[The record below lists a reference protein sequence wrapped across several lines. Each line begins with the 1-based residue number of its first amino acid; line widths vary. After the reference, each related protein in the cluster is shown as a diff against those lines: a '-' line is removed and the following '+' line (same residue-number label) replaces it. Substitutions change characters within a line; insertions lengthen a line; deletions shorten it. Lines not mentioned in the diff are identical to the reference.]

1 MPAASLNLIA
11 TSAFGLEAVVVRE
24 LSDLGYA
31 AKVARPGRIAF
42 SGDASAL
49 CRANMWLRS
58 ADRVLVELASFQA
71 ADFDALFDTTRD
83 FPWEEWIAADAAIP
97 VGGRSVKS
105 QLSSVPAI
113 QRSVKKAI
121 VERLLAARP
130 GVELPETGAPIAV
143 EVSLVN
149 DLATID
155 LDTSGHGL
163 HRRGYRTL
171 AAAAQLRETLAAAMV
186 QLSFWKPERQLVD
199 PFCGTGTIA
208 IEAAMIGRRLA
219 PGRKRAFAAET
230 WEQIPAAAWQAAREE
245 ADDLALPALPLRIIG
260 CDADGESLKL
270 ARYHAGLAGVADD
283 VHFQQHTFDELTSS
297 RNYGCVITNPPYGV
311 RMGEEAE
318 IEELYRSIP
327 NVLRRLKTWSH
338 FILTA
343 HPDFER
349 LVGQQS
355 DKRRKLYNGRL
366 QCNLFQFFGPKPPR
380 RKDGVAKTSG
390 DNGVGSGEG
399 VGDLLPLESANSEES
414 REWQKVPDPV
424 ERPSSQAPPDSS
436 DSTLKNAPAPSPS
449 RGVLGRGAEVAES
462 SATSITPPLSPPPQG
477 EGDQTGASW
486 EVSSA
491 AEFSADSGS
500 HESNVSNVP
509 QQPRTPRPVQRPA
522 FGGLH
527 ADAERQAA
535 DFGNRLKKLARHLR
549 RWPTK
554 RGITCYRIYERDIP
568 EIPLVVDRYEDA
580 LHIAEFDRPHE
591 RTAAEHADWLDHMV
605 RTAAEALETPEDLV
619 FVKRRQRQR
628 GTEQYERFDDAQVV
642 RVVNEGGLKF
652 EVNLSDYLDT
662 GLFLDHRVT
671 RGIVRDAA
679 AGKRFLNL
687 FAYTGSFTAY
697 AAAGGASETTTVDLS
712 PVYLEWA
719 ERNLELNGLHGPQ
732 HRLVRD
738 DSREFVASLG
748 GRPQFDLA
756 VVDPPTFSNSK
767 RVEDDWDVQQD
778 YEWLLNEVLRCMTPS
793 GVMYFSTN
801 SRKFKFD
808 EQALRGAAVREISNK
823 TVPEDFRN
831 KRIHRCWRIVKS

>member
-1 MPAASLNLIA
+1 MPAAPFNLIA

-24 LSDLGYA
+24 LSDLGYG

-42 SGDASAL
+42 SGDATAL

-58 ADRVLVELASFQA
+58 ADRVLVEVASFTA
-71 ADFDALFDTTRD
+71 ADFDALFDTTREL
-83 FPWEEWIAADAAIP
+83 PWEEWIAADAAIP
-97 VGGRSVKS
+97 VGGRSIKS

-130 GVELPETGAPIAV
+130 GVELPETGPPVAA

-186 QLSFWKPERQLVD
+186 QLSFWKPDRPLVD
-199 PFCGTGTIA
+199 PFCGTGTII

-219 PGRKRAFAAET
+219 PGRNRQFAAEG
-230 WEQIPAAAWQAAREE
+230 WNQIPAAAWQAAREE
-245 ADDLALPALPLRIIG
+245 AADLALPALQLRPIG
-260 CDADGESLKL
+260 CDADPESLKL

-297 RNYGCVITNPPYGV
+297 RQYGCVITNPPYGV

-318 IEELYRSIP
+318 IEELYRSMP
-327 NVLRRLKTWSH
+327 DVLRRLKTWSH

-349 LVGQQS
+349 LVGQEA

-366 QCNLFQFFGPKPPR
+366 QCNLYQFFGPKPPR
-380 RKDGVAKTSG
+380 RKDVAAKAVG
-390 DNGVGSGEG
+390 AEGMGSGEG
-399 VGDLLPLESANSEES
+399 VGDLLPLESANSGDS
-414 REWQKVPDPV
+414 RQWQEVPDPV
-424 ERPSSQAPPDSS
+424 ERP
-436 DSTLKNAPAPSPS
+436 T
-449 RGVLGRGAEVAES
+449 RTVAER

-477 EGDQTGASW
+477 EGDQSNQLESDQAQPSSRPAE
-486 EVSSA
+486 EVPVAISA
-491 AEFSADSGS
+491 PSPSPSLPA
-500 HESNVSNVP
+500 
-509 QQPRTPRPVQRPA
+509 RPRPA
-522 FGGLH
+522 FGGLRAE
-527 ADAERQAA
+527 ADRQAA
-535 DFGNRLKKLARHLR
+535 EFGNRLKKLARHLR

-568 EIPLVVDRYEDA
+568 EAPLVVDRYEDA
-580 LHIAEFDRPHE
+580 LHIAEFDRPHD

-605 RTAAEALETPEDLV
+605 RTAAEALETPMELT
-619 FVKRRQRQR
+619 FLKHRQRQR
-628 GTEQYERFDDAQVV
+628 GKEQYERFDDRSALKI
-642 RVVNEGGLKF
+642 VNEAGLKF

-671 RGIVRDAA
+671 RGMVRDAA
-679 AGKRFLNL
+679 AGKRMLNL
-687 FAYTGSFTAY
+687 FAYTGSFSVY
-697 AAAGGASETTTVDLS
+697 AAAGGAIETVTVDLS

-719 ERNLELNGLHGPQ
+719 ERNFELNGLRGLQ
-732 HRLVRD
+732 HQFVRA
-738 DSREFVASLG
+738 DSREFVASLN

-778 YEWLLNEVLRCMTPS
+778 HQWLLNEVLRCMNPG
-793 GVMYFSTN
+793 GVIYFSTN

-808 EQALRGAAVREISNK
+808 EPALNGATVREISK
-823 TVPEDFRN
+823 QTVPEDFRN
-831 KRIHRCWRIVKS
+831 KRIHRCWRIVKTN

>member
-1 MPAASLNLIA
+1 MSATPFNLIA

-24 LSDLGYA
+24 LGDLGYP

-97 VGGRSVKS
+97 VGGRSIKS

-130 GVELPETGAPIAV
+130 GVELPETGSPIAV

-171 AAAAQLRETLAAAMV
+171 TAAAQLRETLAAAMV

-219 PGRKRAFAAET
+219 PGRKRTFAAET
-230 WEQIPAAAWQAAREE
+230 WLQIPAKAWQAAREE

-260 CDADGESLKL
+260 CDADAESLKL
-270 ARYHAGLAGVADD
+270 ARYHAGLAGVAED

-311 RMGEEAE
+311 RMGEEE
-318 IEELYRSIP
+318 GIEELYRSIP

-349 LVGQQS
+349 LVGQQA

-380 RKDGVAKTSG
+380 RKDGRQKAG
-390 DNGVGSGEG
+390 GADEVGSGEG

-414 REWQKVPDPV
+414 RQWQKVPDPV
-424 ERPSSQAPPDSS
+424 ERPAK
-436 DSTLKNAPAPSPS
+436 T
-449 RGVLGRGAEVAES
+449 VAEP

-477 EGDQTGASW
+477 EGDQTGSL
-486 EVSSA
+486 EEDSPSS
-491 AEFSADSGS
+491 SLPSQS
-500 HESNVSNVP
+500 H
-509 QQPRTPRPVQRPA
+509 QPRPIQRPA

-605 RTAAEALETPEDLV
+605 RTAAEALETPPELV

-628 GTEQYERFDDAQVV
+628 GTEQYERFDDARVV
-642 RVVNEGGLKF
+642 RIVNEGGLKF

-671 RGIVRDAA
+671 RGMVRDAA

-719 ERNLELNGLHGPQ
+719 ERNLELNGLAGPQ
-732 HRLVRD
+732 HRLVRA
-738 DSREFVASLG
+738 DSREFIASLN

-756 VVDPPTFSNSK
+756 VIDPPTFSNSK
-767 RVEDDWDVQQD
+767 RVDDDWDVQQD
-778 YEWLLNEVLRCMTPS
+778 HQWLLNETLRCMTPG
-793 GVMYFSTN
+793 GVIYFSTN

-808 EQALRGAAVREISNK
+808 EESLRGAAVREISK
-823 TVPEDFRN
+823 QTVPEDFRN
-831 KRIHRCWRIVKS
+831 QRIHRCWRIVKNV

>member
-1 MPAASLNLIA
+1 MSLPLFHLIA
-11 TSAFGLEAVVVRE
+11 TSAFGLEAIVVRE
-24 LSDLGYA
+24 LGGLGYA

-58 ADRVLVELASFQA
+58 ADRVLVEIASFTA
-71 ADFDALFDTTRD
+71 ADFDALFDTVRD
-83 FPWEEWIAADAAIP
+83 LPWEEWIAAEAAIP
-97 VGGRSVKS
+97 VGGRSIKS

-130 GVELPETGAPIAV
+130 GVELPETGPPIAV

-155 LDTSGHGL
+155 LDASGHGL

-219 PGRKRAFAAET
+219 PGRKRTFAAET
-230 WEQIPAAAWQAAREE
+230 WEQIPATAWQAAREE
-245 ADDLALPALPLRIIG
+245 ADDLALPSLPLRIIG
-260 CDADGESLKL
+260 CDADAESLKL

-311 RMGEEAE
+311 RMGEERE

-349 LVGQQS
+349 LVGQRA

-380 RKDGVAKTSG
+380 RRDGVGKPESAGG
-390 DNGVGSGEG
+390 DGVESGEG
-399 VGDLLPLESANSEES
+399 VGKLLPVETRPAEESA
-414 REWQKVPDPV
+414 RGQRAPDPV
-424 ERPSSQAPPDSS
+424 N
-436 DSTLKNAPAPSPS
+436 LKLEAPSHLW
-449 RGVLGRGAEVAES
+449 GGLGRGTESAES
-462 SATSITPPLSPPPQG
+462 SATSIPPPLSPTPQG
-477 EGDQTGASW
+477 EGDQTDVVERVAP
-486 EVSSA
+486 A
-491 AEFSADSGS
+491 R
-500 HESNVSNVP
+500 
-509 QQPRTPRPVQRPA
+509 QPRPVQRPA

-527 ADAERQAA
+527 TDAERQAA

-568 EIPLVVDRYEDA
+568 EVPLVVDRYEDA

-605 RTAAEALETPEDLV
+605 RTAAEALETPIESTFL
-619 FVKRRQRQR
+619 KHRQRQR
-628 GTEQYERFDDAQVV
+628 GTDQYERFDDQSALKI
-642 RVVNEGGLKF
+642 VNEGGLKF
-652 EVNLSDYLDT
+652 QVNLSDYLDT

-671 RGIVRDAA
+671 RGMVRDAA
-679 AGKRFLNL
+679 AGKRMLNL
-687 FAYTGSFTAY
+687 FAYTGSFSVY
-697 AAAGGASETTTVDLS
+697 AAAGGASETVTVDLS
-712 PVYLEWA
+712 QVYLEWA
-719 ERNLELNGLHGPQ
+719 EKNFELNGLQGIQ
-732 HRLVRD
+732 HQFVRV
-738 DSREFVASLG
+738 DSREFVASLNG
-748 GRPQFDLA
+748 QPQFDLA

-767 RVEDDWDVQQD
+767 RVDDDWDVQQD
-778 YEWLLNEVLRCMTPS
+778 YQLLLNETLRCMTPG
-793 GVMYFSTN
+793 GVIYFSTN

-808 EQALRGAAVREISNK
+808 EESLRGAAVREISK
-823 TVPEDFRN
+823 QTVPEDFRN
-831 KRIHRCWRIVKS
+831 QRIHRCWRIVKG